1 MDRRQFLHAA
11 AGVAAAGIPVPLPA
25 AVDDSLPRARSAI
38 VIGAGIVG
46 ASIAWHL
53 SKAGCEVTLLDR
65 QGPAAQASG
74 NSFAWLNASYF
85 DRPDSYFL
93 LRTSSLAEWHR
104 VSDTLSFPVSWNGSL
119 EWYHTR
125 AATAELE
132 EGVSRVQS
140 LGTPARMIDRAQLA
154 EVEPNLDPGTD
165 LGLLW
170 SPRDGA
176 VDPAAATAAFI
187 SGAAANGAN
196 IVFPAEVTGLSM
208 TNSGISIST
217 TGDQLEADIAIVA
230 AGASANGFARMLDL
244 GTDLLK
250 PATPGIIVTTRPAP
264 RLINTIGYT
273 TDSHF
278 LQLDDGRIVLGEKA
292 GAPQTESHNSY
303 LSALPN
309 EYPTEELATEHAR
322 RVIDTASRYVPEL
335 MDVEPERVGVGW
347 RPLPLDGL
355 PIVGHV
361 PGNSRV
367 YLAAMH
373 SGVTLA
379 PIVGHLAT
387 IEILDRVRAL
397 ALADFRVER
406 FL

>member
-11 AGVAAAGIPVPLPA
+11 AGVAAAGIPMPLSA
-25 AVDDSLPRARSAI
+25 AVDDSLPRATSAI

-53 SKAGCEVTLLDR
+53 SKAGCDVTLLDR

-85 DRPDSYFL
+85 DRPDSYFR
-93 LRTSSLAEWHR
+93 LRVASLAEWHR

-119 EWYHTR
+119 EWYHTP
-125 AATAELE
+125 AAHQELVD
-132 EGVSRVQS
+132 GVSRVLS
-140 LGTPARMIDRAQLA
+140 LGTPARMIDDAALA
-154 EVEPNLDPGTD
+154 DVEPKLDPGTD

-196 IVFPAEVTGLSM
+196 IIFPAEVTGLST
-208 TNSGISIST
+208 TNSGVSVST
-217 TGDQLEADIAIVA
+217 KSGRLEADIAIVA
-230 AGASANGFARMLDL
+230 AGASANAFARMLDL

-264 RLINTIGYT
+264 RMVNTICYT

-278 LQLDDGRIVLGEKA
+278 LQLDDGRLVIGEKA
-292 GAPQTESHNSY
+292 GAPQTESHNAYVAEFPNGYPSE
-303 LSALPN
+303 AL
-309 EYPTEELATEHAR
+309 AAEHAR
-322 RVIDTASRYVPEL
+322 RVTDTASRYLPDL
-335 MDVEPERVGVGW
+335 SGVEPERVGVGW

-355 PIVGHV
+355 PVVGHV
-361 PGNSRV
+361 PGNARV

-373 SGVTLA
+373 SGVTLS

-397 ALADFRVER
+397 DLADFRVER